1 MEVTYPPFESYD
13 SNNNIVGL
21 DPEFAA
27 LIAQHLQAKPQLI
40 DTKFTSLILGIGK
53 KYDAVISGMYVT
65 PERQKQADA
74 IPYAL
79 SGASIIA
86 LKGGAVQPKT
96 EDELCGVKVGLQAGT
111 TWVTSLKKHS
121 DEWCL
126 KNGKP
131 AITIQEFPT
140 APEAS
145 QALLS
150 KNIGAQLEI
159 APAAQIIV
167 DKSRGRLAIS
177 STRLVYP
184 LPLGIYV
191 AKGNTELAEAIKATL
206 ATLKANG
213 QYAALIKKYNLESI
227 DEDNKHCATGVSM
240 AFDWGYFFSLFSIGA
255 FWQACVTVIVISTLS
270 WGIGLV
276 VGFLLACAKLSA
288 PRWVKIPVELYIWF
302 FRSVPL
308 MVLLVFVYNLPQLF
322 PVTQPLLGVPFIAG
336 LVSMTV
342 TEAAYMA
349 EIHRGGLLSVAKG
362 QSEAGHALSFSFI
375 GIQRLIVIPQAFRI
389 SLPTLIN
396 EYITI
401 IKLSSILSVVSLP
414 ELLLTGQRLYAQ
426 NFLVMETLLAV
437 AVYYV
442 MVVTVFTWLYRALEN
457 RLDIQR
463 KRPQT
468 LSEAECQALRQSLPA
483 LSEESNTPAVNG
495 APPALDLRG
504 IRKSWGQH
512 EVLKGID
519 LQVENGE
526 VISIIGPSG
535 SGKTTLIRTI
545 NALESLDGGEIILY
559 GEDYLKGGAIVDKR
573 QMRAGVRR
581 IGMVF
586 QSFNLFPHRTVLD
599 NVMLAP
605 RYHQLLDQPVA
616 REQALALLDRV
627 GLLAHAHKYPGQ
639 LSGGQ
644 QQRVAIARALALKPD
659 IMLFDEPTSALDP
672 ELVGEVLKVI
682 QSLAREGM
690 TMLIVTH
697 EMDFALSISDRVV
710 LMENGVVQADIA
722 PQVIRSPLEAP
733 SLQRIREFMGVR

>member
-1 MEVTYPPFESYD
+1 
-13 SNNNIVGL
+13 
-21 DPEFAA
+21 
-27 LIAQHLQAKPQLI
+27 
-40 DTKFTSLILGIGK
+40 
-53 KYDAVISGMYVT
+53 
-65 PERQKQADA
+65 
-74 IPYAL
+74 
-79 SGASIIA
+79 
-86 LKGGAVQPKT
+86 
-96 EDELCGVKVGLQAGT
+96 
-111 TWVTSLKKHS
+111 
-121 DEWCL
+121 
-126 KNGKP
+126 
-131 AITIQEFPT
+131 
-140 APEAS
+140 
-145 QALLS
+145 
-150 KNIGAQLEI
+150 
-159 APAAQIIV
+159 
-167 DKSRGRLAIS
+167 
-177 STRLVYP
+177 
-184 LPLGIYV
+184 
-191 AKGNTELAEAIKATL
+191 
-206 ATLKANG
+206 
-213 QYAALIKKYNLESI
+213 
-227 DEDNKHCATGVSM
+227 M

-442 MVVTVFTWLYRALEN
+442 MVVTVFTWLFRALEN

-504 IRKSWGQH
+504 IHKSWGQH
-512 EVLKGID
+512 EVLRGID

-586 QSFNLFPHRTVLD
+586 QSFNLFPHRTLLD
-599 NVMLAP
+599 NVTLAP
-605 RYHQLLDQPVA
+605 IHHGENRALTVQRAYQLLDK
-616 REQALALLDRV
+616 V
-627 GLLAHAHKYPGQ
+627 GLLAHADKYPHQ

-644 QQRVAIARALALKPD
+644 QQRVAIARALAMEPD

-672 ELVGEVLKVI
+672 ELVGDVLNVI
-682 QSLAREGM
+682 RRLANEGM
-690 TMLIVTH
+690 TMVIVTH
-697 EMDFALSISDRVV
+697 EIDFAMSISDRVV
-710 LMENGVVQADIA
+710 FMENGLVQLDAA
-722 PQVIRSPLEAP
+722 PEQIRNDRAAE
-733 SLQRIREFMGVR
+733 RVRRFMGLDTEPQAPAMAIQY